1 MARTLRRN
9 VETPLGEQGKEVFAD
24 SGAAVEALQVA
35 LDDAE
40 ASHTTAG
47 TAIAQLHTRLGRWS
61 ELDARLAKWWGRIA
75 LVFVPQADRV
85 GREAADAL
93 NASGEQ
99 LAHAKA
105 GVEKAQAALRSAD
118 LPEIIRVGREA
129 QDQAA
134 RLGDVV
140 GLLGGLT
147 SANHTTSNA
156 DCEHHYREFE
166 GLLANEYRA
175 FASREN
181 YPREADAYAELHK
194 VFARCSELRL
204 APRLA
209 KRNICAVAGGF
220 SSGKSSFL
228 NALIGERI
236 LPTQITPTTSIPTY
250 IFHVDDELSVEA
262 FNHLG
267 GGVPIDASMF
277 KKMTHDFKRY
287 HGIELKRLVH
297 RVSICTPKL
306 QEWKNLALID
316 TPGYTNP
323 EDNAAGGADGGEQR
337 DEDIALANVLKS
349 QFLIWVVDCEK
360 GTLPE
365 QDIHFIRKFIDER
378 PEGAENKLYLVF
390 NKGDKKTED
399 DRLGILQVAEETAKT
414 HAIPFAGIG
423 IYSSHDND
431 GNGRWYAHQGSP
443 FDGFLET
450 VDQAQSSGTHGLD
463 KAVQAV
469 FQDYIDYHEQE
480 AKQLGNALGLLK
492 RLDQVLHELDKML
505 HRNYGDLNK
514 LTADLT
520 ERHNYIR
527 KMQKEHESLRDEA
540 EQLQKRF
547 AAAVRGFVE
556 SIGTV
561 VTTPP

>member
-1 MARTLRRN
+1 MARRTLHRN
-9 VETPLGEQGKEVFAD
+9 VETPLSEQGKGVFAD

-40 ASHTTAG
+40 ASHTGRLTLAVDRWAMLGAG
-47 TAIAQLHTRLGRWS
+47 
-61 ELDARLAKWWGRIA
+61 KWWERVF
-75 LVFVPQADRV
+75 LVFGPQAHRLRQARV
-85 GREAADAL
+85 EALYAR
-93 NASGEQ
+93 EQ
-99 LAHAKA
+99 LKQIEA
-105 GVEKAQAALRSAD
+105 GVAKAQAALRRAD
-118 LPEIIRVGREA
+118 LPEVIRVGREA
-129 QDQAA
+129 QDQAG

-147 SANHTTSNA
+147 SASHTTSNA
-156 DCEHHYREFE
+156 DCERHYREFE
-166 GLLANEYRA
+166 GLLAKEYRT

-236 LPTQITPTTSIPTY
+236 LPTDITPTTSIPTY
-250 IFHVDDELSVEA
+250 IFHVDDDLSVEA

-267 GGVPIDASMF
+267 GGVAINASMF
-277 KKMTHDFKRY
+277 KKMTHDFKRD

-323 EDNAAGGADGGEQR
+323 EDNAAGGADGAEQR

-390 NKGDKKTED
+390 NKGDKKTEE
-399 DRLGILQVAEETAKT
+399 DRLGILQVAEDTAKT
-414 HAIPFAGIG
+414 HAVPFAGIG
-423 IYSSHDND
+423 IYSSHKNE
-431 GNGRWYAHQGSP
+431 WYAHQGSP
-443 FDGFLET
+443 FDAFLQT
-450 VDQAQSSGTHGLD
+450 VDQAQSSGTHGLGE
-463 KAVQAV
+463 AVQEV

-480 AKQLGNALGLLK
+480 GEQLGKASGLLNRLSLALGQQEG
-492 RLDQVLHELDKML
+492 RLEKLD
-505 HRNYGDLNK
+505 
-514 LTADLT
+514 ADLKK
-520 ERHNYIR
+520 RRAYIR
-527 KMQKEHESLRDEA
+527 NVREDHGELRGA
-540 EQLQKRF
+540 ARHLQQRF
-547 AAAVRGFVE
+547 AAAVTGFVE
-556 SIGTV
+556 GIGTS
-561 VTTPP
+561 TDA

>member
-1 MARTLRRN
+1 MARRNLHRN
-9 VETPLGEQGKEVFAD
+9 VETPLSEQREGVFAD
-24 SGAAVEALQVA
+24 SGVAVEALQVA
-35 LDDAE
+35 LGDAE
-40 ASHTTAG
+40 ASHAAAAAAT
-47 TAIAQLHTRLGRWS
+47 AQLRARLGRWS
-61 ELDARLAKWWGRIA
+61 ELDAWLANWWGRTR
-75 LVFVPQADRV
+75 LVVVPQADHI

-99 LAHAKA
+99 FARAKA
-105 GVEKAQAALRSAD
+105 SVEKAQAALRRAD
-118 LPEIIRVGREA
+118 LPEVIRVGREA

-156 DCEHHYREFE
+156 DCERHYHELE

-194 VFARCSELRL
+194 VFARCGELRL

-228 NALIGERI
+228 NALIGLDI
-236 LPTQITPTTSIPTY
+236 LPTKITPTTSIPTY
-250 IFHVDDELSVEA
+250 IFHVDDEPSVEA

-277 KKMTHDFKRY
+277 KKMTHDFKGD
-287 HGIELKRLVH
+287 HGVELKRLVH

-306 QEWKNLALID
+306 QDWKNLALID

-323 EDNAAGGADGGEQR
+323 EDNAAGGADGAEQR

-390 NKGDKKTED
+390 NKGDKKTEE
-399 DRLGILQVAEETAKT
+399 DRQDILRIAEETAKT

-423 IYSSHDND
+423 IYSSHKNE
-431 GNGRWYAHQGSP
+431 WYAHQGSP
-443 FDGFLET
+443 FDAFLQT
-450 VDQAQSSGTHGLD
+450 VDQAQSSGTHGLGE
-463 KAVQAV
+463 AVQAV

-480 AKQLGNALGLLK
+480 GDQLGKASGLLNRLSLALGQQAG
-492 RLDQVLHELDKML
+492 RLEKLD
-505 HRNYGDLNK
+505 
-514 LTADLT
+514 ADLKK
-520 ERHNYIR
+520 RRAYIR
-527 KMQKEHESLRDEA
+527 NVREDHGKLRDEA
-540 EQLQKRF
+540 RHLQQRF
-547 AAAVRGFVE
+547 AAAVTGFVE
-556 SIGTV
+556 GIGTS
-561 VTTPP
+561 TDAQ

>member
-1 MARTLRRN
+1 MAKTLRRN
-9 VETPLGEQGKEVFAD
+9 VEAPLSEQGKAVFAD

-40 ASHTTAG
+40 ASHTKAD
-47 TAIAQLHTRLGRWS
+47 TAITQLRSRLGRWS
-61 ELDARLAKWWGRIA
+61 ELDARLAKWGGRIA

-105 GVEKAQAALRSAD
+105 GVEKAQAALRRAD
-118 LPEIIRVGREA
+118 LPEVIRVGRAA
-129 QDQAA
+129 QDQAG

-156 DCEHHYREFE
+156 DCERHYREFG

-194 VFARCSELRL
+194 VFTRCGELRL

-236 LPTQITPTTSIPTY
+236 LPTDITPTTSIPTY
-250 IFHVDDELSVEA
+250 IFHVDDDLSVEA

-267 GGVPIDASMF
+267 GGVAINASMF
-277 KKMTHDFKRY
+277 KKMTHDFKRD

-323 EDNAAGGADGGEQR
+323 EDNAAGGADGAEQR

-365 QDIHFIRKFIDER
+365 QDIHFIRKSIDER
-378 PEGAENKLYLVF
+378 PEGAQNKLYLVF
-390 NKGDKKTED
+390 NKGDKKTQE
-399 DRLGILQVAEETAKT
+399 DRLGILQVAEDTAKT
-414 HAIPFAGIG
+414 HSIPFAGIG
-423 IYSSHDND
+423 IYSSHKNE
-431 GNGRWYAHQGSP
+431 WYAHQGSP
-443 FDGFLET
+443 FDAFLQT
-450 VDQAQSSGTHGLD
+450 VDQAQSSGTHGLGE
-463 KAVQAV
+463 AVQQV

-480 AKQLGNALGLLK
+480 GEQLGKASGLLN
-492 RLDQVLHELDKML
+492 RLSLELGQPKGRLEELD
-505 HRNYGDLNK
+505 
-514 LTADLT
+514 ADLKK
-520 ERHNYIR
+520 RRAYIHNVR
-527 KMQKEHESLRDEA
+527 EDHGKLRDEA
-540 EQLQKRF
+540 RHLQQRF
-547 AAAVRGFVE
+547 AAAVTGFVE
-556 SIGTV
+556 GIGTS
-561 VTTPP
+561 TDA